1 MPPRKIIT
9 ISLPPPLLKQAEAL
23 AREEN
28 RTKSDLVRE
37 AVRFYVETRGVRRQT
52 TRGRLG
58 PLVARVHA
66 RTKRIP
72 ASEIRKAI
80 RDAIKTVR
88 REARRSTA

>member
-1 MPPRKIIT
+1 MPPHKLIT

-28 RTKSDLVRE
+28 CTKSDLVRE
-37 AVRFYVETRGVRRQT
+37 AVRFYVETRGVRKQT

-58 PLVARVHA
+58 PLVARVQA

-88 REARRSTA
+88 REVRRSTV

>member
-1 MPPRKIIT
+1 MPPHKLIT

-52 TRGRLG
+52 TRRRLG
-58 PLVARVHA
+58 PLVARVQA

-72 ASEIRKAI
+72 ASEIRKSI

-88 REARRSTA
+88 REVRRSTA

>member
-1 MPPRKIIT
+1 MPPHKLIT

-37 AVRFYVETRGVRRQT
+37 AVRFYVETRGVRKQT

-58 PLVARVHA
+58 PLVERVQA

-88 REARRSTA
+88 REVRRSTA